1 MPSRCTNS
9 RPGDSA
15 AARLGSAGFRLKSE
29 IDFNR
34 WPGDGGAPLR
44 YTQVDLAFRG
54 TLMDTTARHPRFIV
68 GVAFVLLGVLL
79 LMSNVGLLY
88 GVNVWAVL
96 WGLVWLW
103 LGAMVVGPR
112 GRGVGS
118 GRLALGLLLIA
129 VGAITLAHGAGLIGF
144 SFGDLLFRYWPLI
157 LIALGVFLL
166 YQYNRRPAPGLP
178 SAVERIEH
186 DSIFGDFKL
195 TQPGWR
201 LRDVRASSV
210 IGDMKIDL
218 SKADIPDGETVLDL
232 SAVVGDIDVWAPL
245 GLPVALDARCTF
257 VSLNHFGR
265 KQDVRLQRYTDAPA
279 DFASS
284 ARRVRIQVDLVFGD
298 LTLTRVG

>member
-1 MPSRCTNS
+1 VAESIQELAVKHRAQTRVTTGMDLTIAIVN
-9 RPGDSA
+9 GF
-15 AARLGSAGFRLKSE
+15 LIAGTC
-29 IDFNR
+29 
-34 WPGDGGAPLR
+34 G
-44 YTQVDLAFRG
+44 LA
-54 TLMDTTARHPRFIV
+54 L
-68 GVAFVLLGVLL
+68 
-79 LMSNVGLLY
+79 
-88 GVNVWAVL
+88 
-96 WGLVWLW
+96 WLW
-103 LGAMVVGPR
+103 NGGH
-112 GRGVGS
+112 
-118 GRLALGLLLIA
+118 IT